1 MECGLCISNLYTTG
15 PTTRRDF
22 KMKISLPLTLFVLV
36 SCLHG
41 CSAAYDAAMKIE
53 KSKDNFQVLMG
64 TFDGSLA
71 LVHGSVKEATI
82 SMTDG
87 SLTCNGISSSGT
99 FSTDMAKNKVRHQF
113 NISCDDGRQGQLIL
127 SVTGRP
133 SGLAGLDAVGAGV
146 GSLDDGSKIKVV
158 IGDAAGTLGW

>member
-1 MECGLCISNLYTTG
+1 MMECGLCISNLYTTG

-22 KMKISLPLTLFVLV
+22 KMKISLPLTLCACVLPAWLQ
-36 SCLHG
+36 SG
-41 CSAAYDAAMKIE
+41 MPAMKIE
-53 KSKDNFQVLMG
+53 KSKDNFQVLIG

-99 FSTDMAKNKVRHQF
+99 FNRY
-113 NISCDDGRQGQLIL
+113 GQE
-127 SVTGRP
+127 
-133 SGLAGLDAVGAGV
+133 
-146 GSLDDGSKIKVV
+146 
-158 IGDAAGTLGW
+158 